1 MAQGADPR
9 FECGSVRPGGAVRR
23 RCLQVSGA
31 EREDRADPRHE
42 RAGMARVVRD
52 RIRDL
57 ACEEAPG
64 EDYDPQRRSDGPGAR
79 EGARVQRAPRGDVSD
94 PWRRLRGEVREDP
107 EHRRHGRRRGE
118 ELRPARPRSFD
129 GVAAHPVRLWP
140 DARSD
145 CPPDRDAHP
154 DGPQSPPPRGAGS
167 LAKSVADP
175 GGPAAAAHVGPSR
188 SRPSVRRSSRAGV
201 ASRCENYKDSF
212 IARRIFLAPRGWHGR
227 GSQNRDNGPPR
238 RGQNLLPSQSHR
250 DARGDGL
257 KVGGMI
263 TEPIVKRNRREGF
276 YVMDWATK
284 EKRVFASREITSKTM
299 VGRYGVD
306 ISALEEVG
314 VNALRGAT
322 ANADVIVIDE
332 VGKMEVESPN
342 FVLAVKDA
350 LDADKP
356 LLLTLHKKSRNPL
369 LQDIRRRDDV
379 RILEVT
385 MVNRNLL
392 PYKIVKLMK
401 GEVL

>member
-1 MAQGADPR
+1 MG
-9 FECGSVRPGGAVRR
+9 
-23 RCLQVSGA
+23 
-31 EREDRADPRHE
+31 
-42 RAGMARVVRD
+42 
-52 RIRDL
+52 
-57 ACEEAPG
+57 EALKIG
-64 EDYDPQRRSDGPGAR
+64 ITGLPGA
-79 EGARVQRAPRGDVSD
+79 GKTY
-94 PWRRLRGEVREDP
+94 
-107 EHRRHGRRRGE
+107 
-118 ELRPARPRSFD
+118 
-129 GVAAHPVRLWP
+129 
-140 DARSD
+140 
-145 CPPDRDAHP
+145 C
-154 DGPQSPPPRGAGS
+154 
-167 LAKSVADP
+167 
-175 GGPAAAAHVGPSR
+175 
-188 SRPSVRRSSRAGV
+188 
-201 ASRCENYKDSF
+201 
-212 IARRIFLAPRGWHGR
+212 
-227 GSQNRDNGPPR
+227 
-238 RGQNLLPSQSHR
+238 LLKVIEMLE
-250 DARGDGL
+250 GDGL

-314 VNALRGAT
+314 VNALRSAT

-342 FVLAVKDA
+342 FVQTVKDA